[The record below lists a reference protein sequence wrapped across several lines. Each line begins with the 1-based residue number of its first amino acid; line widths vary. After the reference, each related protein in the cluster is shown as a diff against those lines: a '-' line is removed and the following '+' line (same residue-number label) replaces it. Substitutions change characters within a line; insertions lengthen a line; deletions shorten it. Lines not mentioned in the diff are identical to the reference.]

1 MADFFDTIY
10 ENATA
15 HVTTSHQLRDTMQ
28 QLVSELEK
36 NASVTRW
43 FRRKVTHNKII
54 DSLIDDLIE
63 KRINVQKALEDLN
76 AQEDSS
82 RVDETILEDEPFK
95 LSKERQELEEEY
107 EAVIEFLNEGASQ
120 IEDGGEDSIDVY
132 ELNYGVNADY
142 ISDLNSFVNQS
153 MFETLDEMHQVT
165 TFTDTAT
172 ELNAV
177 LARMRDEDE
186 QSRQEHLKAR
196 KRAVKARESQKKVSQ
211 DKQTLDEL
219 SAIISRLSAIIRR
232 LEERREN
239 LLNTTGASAMESG
252 QVEMWQIFIERF
264 NQIASENE
272 SEANLEP
279 LESAGD
285 PSAIESLHE
294 ELKGSIE
301 QIRGLYPMK
310 IYADLMNTVT
320 KIAHDISAQR
330 GARAFNNRIEEV
342 TETAN
347 AGTEIFNSKYWQITG
362 VRHQHIGHRTV
373 GEKQVGAT
381 HTPVKTL

>member
-1 MADFFDTIY
+1 MNFDTIRD
-10 ENATA
+10 NATA
-15 HVTTSHQLRDTMQ
+15 HVEIASNLRDTMQ
-28 QLVSELEK
+28 QLVIELEK

-43 FRRKVTHNKII
+43 FRRKITHNKKI

-82 RVDETILEDEPFK
+82 RVDEIVLEDEPFK

-120 IEDGGEDSIDVY
+120 IEDGEEPTEVY
-132 ELNYGVNADY
+132 EMNYGVNADY
-142 ISDLNSFVNQS
+142 ISDFNSFVNQP

-196 KRAVKARESQKKVSQ
+196 KRAVKARESHKKVSQ
-211 DKQTLDEL
+211 DKQTPEEL
-219 SAIISRLSAIIRR
+219 QTLIDRLSTLIKQ
-232 LEERREN
+232 LEAPREA
-239 LLNTTGASAMESG
+239 LLNTSGAEVIKTG
-252 QVEMWQIFIERF
+252 QVEMWQGFIESF
-264 NQIASENE
+264 NQIANENE
-272 SEANLEP
+272 SGANLEP

-285 PSAIESLHE
+285 PTTIESLHE
-294 ELKGSIE
+294 ELKGAIE
-301 QIRGLYPMK
+301 QIRGLHPMG
-310 IYADLMNTVT
+310 IYSDLLSTVT
-320 KIAHDISAQR
+320 KIAHDISAKR
-330 GARAFNNRIEEV
+330 GARAFSNRIEEV
-342 TETAN
+342 TESAN
-347 AGTEIFNSKYWQITG
+347 SCTQIFNSKFWQISG

-381 HTPVKTL
+381 HAPVKTL